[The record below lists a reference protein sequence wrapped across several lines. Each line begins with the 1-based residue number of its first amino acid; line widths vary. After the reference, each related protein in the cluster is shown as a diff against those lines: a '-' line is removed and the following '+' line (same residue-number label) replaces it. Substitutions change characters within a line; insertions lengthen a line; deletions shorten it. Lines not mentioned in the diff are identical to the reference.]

1 MENPSFVAS
10 LLGNP
15 SVMDM
20 DERDDIVSWTASSMY
35 GGAHMFQSAYST
47 HLRTSR
53 KAGVEAVYATITNF
67 ILAMMEYPE
76 AQRNAQNEIDSVA
89 RNSFGLS

>member
-35 GGAHMFQSAYST
+35 GGAHMF
-47 HLRTSR
+47 
-53 KAGVEAVYATITNF
+53 
-67 ILAMMEYPE
+67 
-76 AQRNAQNEIDSVA
+76 
-89 RNSFGLS
+89 